1 MPQADYDET
10 RLMVLWGY
18 NPSASSVLHYGR
30 QILDAKDRGAK
41 LVVID
46 PLVTPLAAKADIWL
60 QLRPGSDGA
69 LALALLNVI
78 INEELYDHVFVDRWT
93 LGFPELKK
101 HVQSYSPEM
110 AEEITWVDSEKIREV
125 ARLYASSK
133 PAVMEDGN
141 GIDQHTNV
149 VQTDRLIAI
158 LRVVTGNLGVPG
170 GHIFRPGSGLAD
182 ISLKQK
188 TPIASSISR
197 NPLYTDLSGQIST
210 PHVVDTILT
219 ENPYPVKAMIV
230 HGSAVGSLASNA
242 NKTMKAL
249 SKLSLL
255 VVHELFMTSVAEIA
269 DYVLPAATYLEQNC
283 LVSNPPA
290 GPSPTK
296 DTAFYGMIEKAV
308 EPLGEA
314 WSDHDFIWGLAKK
327 LGLGE
332 YFTSP
337 EELFN
342 EELAPLGLS
351 VAELGMYPGGYI
363 RRFQPEEIY
372 HTFEKT
378 GFNTPSGKVEL
389 WSKTLE
395 KAGFDPIPVYN
406 EPAESPLSKP
416 EIAIEYPLVGSVGL
430 HLGLY
435 THTQYRTLPWLRE
448 IHKGAFVNIHPLKCE
463 ELGVRNG
470 DEVYV
475 ESPRGRIKVAARI
488 TEEVDP
494 RVVMVTWGWGQPYA
508 CGDRVNV
515 LTDDEE
521 GCPISGSTGNRSF
534 LCRVVKVGV
543 N

>member
-1 MPQADYDET
+1 MI
-10 RLMVLWGY
+10 LWGY

-46 PLVTPLAAKADIWL
+46 PLLTPLAAKADIWL
-60 QLRPGSDGA
+60 QPRPGSDGA

-78 INEELYDHVFVDRWT
+78 INEELHDRVFVDRWT
-93 LGFPELKK
+93 VGFSELKN
-101 HVQSYSPEM
+101 HVQSYTPEM
-110 AEEITWVDSEKIREV
+110 AEKITWVDANKIREV
-125 ARLYASSK
+125 ARLYAASK
-133 PAVMEDGN
+133 PAVVEDGN

-158 LRVVTGNLGVPG
+158 LRAVTGNIGVPG
-170 GHIFRPGSGLAD
+170 SHIFRPGSGLAD
-182 ISLKQK
+182 ISLKEK
-188 TPIASSISR
+188 TPVVPSITR
-197 NPLYTDLSGQIST
+197 NPFYTNLSGQIST

-219 ENPYPVKAMIV
+219 EKPYPVRAMIV

-242 NKTMKAL
+242 NKAMEAF

-255 VVHELFMTSVAEIA
+255 VVHELFMTDVAEIA
-269 DYVLPAATYLEQNC
+269 DYVLPAATYLEQSC

-290 GPSPTK
+290 GPSPSK

-314 WSDHDFIWGLAKK
+314 WDDHAFIWGLAKK

-332 YFTSP
+332 YFTTP
-337 EELFN
+337 EDLFN

-351 VAELGMYPGGYI
+351 VAKLREYPGGCI
-363 RRFQPEEIY
+363 RRFEPEEIY
-372 HTFEKT
+372 HTFEKS
-378 GFNTPSGKVEL
+378 GFKTPSGKVEL
-389 WSKTLE
+389 WSQTLE
-395 KAGFDPIPVYN
+395 KAGFDPLPVYT

-416 EIAIEYPLVGSVGL
+416 EIAVEYPLVGSVGL
-430 HLGLY
+430 HLGLF

-448 IHKGAFVNIHPLKCE
+448 IHRGAFVNIHPLKGE
-463 ELGVRNG
+463 ELGIRNG

-475 ESPRGRIKVAARI
+475 ESPRGRIKVATRI

-494 RVVMVTWGWGQPYA
+494 RVAMVTWGWGQPYA
-508 CGDRVNV
+508 GGDRVNV

-521 GCPISGSTGNRSF
+521 RCPISGSTGNRSF